1 MLNKVILIGNV
12 GKEPEVRA
20 FTDTKVANLTLATTE
35 KYKDKQ
41 GNLQD
46 ATEWHN
52 LQIWGKLAEIVEKY
66 VKKGAQ
72 IYVEGKIKQ
81 ESYESEKG
89 GKKYVTK
96 IIVSEL
102 RLLGKKESSQ
112 APTESVAAEV
122 NTETD
127 LPF

>member
-46 ATEWHN
+46 ATEWPH
-52 LQIWGKLAEIVEKY
+52 L
-66 VKKGAQ
+66 
-72 IYVEGKIKQ
+72 
-81 ESYESEKG
+81 S
-89 GKKYVTK
+89 
-96 IIVSEL
+96 
-102 RLLGKKESSQ
+102 
-112 APTESVAAEV
+112 
-122 NTETD
+122 
-127 LPF
+127 

>member
-1 MLNKVILIGNV
+1 MTKY
-12 GKEPEVRA
+12 

-52 LQIWGKLAEIVEKY
+52 LQVWGKLAEIVEKY

-102 RLLGKKESSQ
+102 RLLGKKESNE
-112 APTESVAAEV
+112 APAESVAAEV
-122 NTETD
+122 NT
-127 LPF
+127 

>member
-52 LQIWGKLAEIVEKY
+52 LQVWGKLAEIVEKY

-89 GKKYVTK
+89 GKR
-96 IIVSEL
+96 VS
-102 RLLGKKESSQ
+102 
-112 APTESVAAEV
+112 
-122 NTETD
+122 
-127 LPF
+127 